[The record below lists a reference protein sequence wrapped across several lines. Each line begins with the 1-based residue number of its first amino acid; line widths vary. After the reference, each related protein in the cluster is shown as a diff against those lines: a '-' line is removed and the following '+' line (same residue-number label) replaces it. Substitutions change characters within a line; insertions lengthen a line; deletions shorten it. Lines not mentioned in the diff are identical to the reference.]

1 MHINTKSLV
10 ATYVVIELFFYVLFQ
25 GCGSNY
31 FCCHGMSVENC
42 NSTTCLISSDV
53 HLYNVGR
60 LYGWLLNITPYSSQA
75 GCNWTL

>member
-1 MHINTKSLV
+1 MYINTKSLV

-42 NSTTCLISSDV
+42 NSTTCLILPDV
-53 HLYNVGR
+53 HLCGVGKKMVISR
-60 LYGWLLNITPYSSQA
+60 LLNELVKWI
-75 GCNWTL
+75 

>member
-31 FCCHGMSVENC
+31 FYCHRMSVENC
-42 NSTTCLISSDV
+42 NSTTCLILPDV
-53 HLYNVGR
+53 HLCVSDKEMVISR
-60 LYGWLLNITPYSSQA
+60 LLNELVK
-75 GCNWTL
+75 WV

>member
-1 MHINTKSLV
+1 MGFQICIPIFAYRNAYKHQ
-10 ATYVVIELFFYVLFQ
+10 ELGGNLRCHRALFYVLFR

-53 HLYNVGR
+53 HLCGVGQR
-60 LYGWLLNITPYSSQA
+60 YGY
-75 GCNWTL
+75 